1 MKEWRSVGKSLH
13 LFVGAFRFCCE
24 ENGEWVTESSLQGV
38 IGAFKLMIGDMF
50 ATPAEPSASLFA
62 LMDADGDGRA
72 SLEDFKRVAL
82 EDPEILQGFLLY
94 DGVV

>member
-1 MKEWRSVGKSLH
+1 MI
-13 LFVGAFRFCCE
+13 
-24 ENGEWVTESSLQGV
+24 T
-38 IGAFKLMIGDMF
+38 AFKMMIGDMF
-50 ATPAEPSASLFA
+50 PSQKGPSSGSLFA

-72 SLEDFKRVAL
+72 SLEDFRRVAL